1 MIRWE
6 VRDRV
11 GVATIDRPERRNAL
25 NAELCV
31 ELLGHLESGQ
41 GLRAAVVTG
50 AGDKAFCAGAD
61 LAVRASDTA
70 EPGGGDTFRPAF
82 DQLLDAIVDCP
93 APVIAAV
100 NGPAIGAGMQLA
112 IACDLRVA
120 AFSATFS
127 IPAARLGVFLS
138 PANVQRL
145 AALVGQGAAR
155 DVLLA
160 ARTLDADEAAAV
172 GLVQRR
178 VPNALDAALELAEEI
193 AELAPLTVQGH
204 KRALNLVL
212 GGVGAEAVAEMRALE
227 DRAFASD
234 DLQEGLAAFAEK
246 RTPRFDG
253 R

>member
-6 VRDRV
+6 ARDRV

-25 NAELCV
+25 NAELCLQ
-31 ELLGHLESGQ
+31 LLGHLESAPD
-41 GLRAAVVTG
+41 LRAVVVTG

-61 LAVRASDTA
+61 LAVRAADTA
-70 EPGGGDTFRPAF
+70 EPGGADTFRPAF
-82 DQLLDAIVDCP
+82 DRLLDAIVDYP
-93 APVIAAV
+93 APVLAAV

-112 IACDLRVA
+112 VACDLRVA
-120 AFSATFS
+120 VFGATFS

-138 PANVQRL
+138 PPNVQRL

-155 DVLLA
+155 DLLLT

-178 VPNALDAALELAEEI
+178 VPDALVAALELAEEI
-193 AELAPLTVQGH
+193 AEFAPLTVQGH

-212 GGVGAEAVAEMRALE
+212 GGVDSSSLDEMRALE
-227 DRAFASD
+227 DRAFASE
-234 DLQEGLAAFAEK
+234 DLQEGLASFAEK
-246 RTPRFDG
+246 RPPRFEG

>member
-6 VRDRV
+6 VRDQV
-11 GVATIDRPERRNAL
+11 GIATIDRPERRNAL
-25 NAELCV
+25 NAELCAQ
-31 ELLGHLESGQ
+31 LLAHLEAEPE
-41 GLRAAVVTG
+41 LRAVVITG
-50 AGDKAFCAGAD
+50 SGDKAFCAGAD
-61 LAVRASDTA
+61 LVVRAEDTA

-82 DQLLDAIVDCP
+82 DRLLDAVVDYP
-93 APVIAAV
+93 APVLAAV

-112 IACDLRVA
+112 VACDLRVA
-120 AFSATFS
+120 VFGATFS

-138 PANVQRL
+138 PPNVQRL

-155 DVLLA
+155 DLLLA

-178 VPNALDAALELAEEI
+178 VPDALEAALELAAEI

-212 GGVGAEAVAEMRALE
+212 GGVDASAVEEMRALE
-227 DRAFASD
+227 ARAFASQ

-246 RTPRFDG
+246 RAPRFEG
-253 R
+253 S